1 MHFAFVRLVLPALLL
16 TLPLTGCKRAKHLAA
31 QATGSVGVTQPTYT
45 DAIQQAISSGHMDA
59 LKWPDYSDL
68 QPAVNSFYD
77 DREFT
82 LAWSKDGKPTSQA
95 SALMQAF
102 SNARQRGLDPEDYDA
117 SRWQGRVAALSTDDG
132 KVAFDTAMTVNA
144 ARFLNAIH
152 MGRTDPKYFA
162 FGIDSSSKQL
172 DLPNVLGDQIA
183 SADDVDKALTDLEP
197 QSAQYKALREQ
208 LPHYLDL
215 AAQDHTSPLPD
226 PGTKSVALTHGY
238 ADLPALQQKLQLFGD
253 LQGDTGTGTTP
264 QPENTAASTSAPQT
278 DTAAPQADAAAPPAS
293 TDLATLTDALKHF
306 QHRHGLTEDGKLSH
320 DTVAALNI
328 PMSTRVNEIDDAMER
343 WRWLPDPYQKPAILV
358 NLPEFVLRTFDGD
371 TQQFNMRVVVGQSKE
386 DEHHTPMI
394 AQQMKYLV
402 FRPFWNIPPSI
413 AKKEIVP
420 HMAANAGYLESHNYE
435 TVNGK
440 GEAQPASVAAVEHST
455 VMVREKPGPRNS
467 LGLVKFM
474 FPNPFNVY
482 LHDTNAHYLFQR
494 TRRDYSHGCVRV
506 QDPPKLAEWLLRDNS
521 KWDADTIQQTMNDD
535 TVINKTVS
543 LGGKSV
549 PVLLFYGTAYFDNG
563 EMHFFK
569 DLYNYDDDLE
579 KELQHGYPF
588 QHKPARTR
596 AEASV

>member
-1 MHFAFVRLVLPALLL
+1 MRSALARLLLPALLL
-16 TLPLTGCKRAKHLAA
+16 TLPLSGCKRAKRIAA
-31 QATGSVGVTQPTYT
+31 QAAGSVGVTQPTYT
-45 DAIQQAISSGHMDA
+45 DIIQQSISSGHMDA

-77 DREFT
+77 NRQFT
-82 LAWSKDGKPTSQA
+82 LAWSKDGRPTTEA
-95 SALMQAF
+95 SALLQAF

-117 SRWQGRVAALSTDDG
+117 SRWQGRVAALSTDSG
-132 KVAFDTAMTVNA
+132 KVDFDTAMTVNA
-144 ARFLNAIH
+144 MRFLNAIH
-152 MGRTDPKYFA
+152 MGRTDPKFFA

-172 DLPNVLGDQIA
+172 DLPNVLDDQIA
-183 SADDVDKALTDLEP
+183 SASDVDKALTDLEP
-197 QSAQYKALREQ
+197 QSAQYKALKDQ
-208 LPHYLDL
+208 LQHYLDL
-215 AAQDHTSPLPD
+215 AAEDHTDPLPD
-226 PGTKSVALTHGY
+226 TSSSAALTRGY
-238 ADLPALQQKLQLFGD
+238 PGLQTLQQKLQLLGD
-253 LQGDTGTGTTP
+253 LQNDTGDTSTQTD
-264 QPENTAASTSAPQT
+264 NTAAPHAGI
-278 DTAAPQADAAAPPAS
+278 
-293 TDLATLTDALKHF
+293 DLAALTDGLKHF
-306 QHRHGLTEDGKLSH
+306 QHRHGLVEDGKLSH
-320 DTVAALNI
+320 DTVAALNV
-328 PMSTRVNEIDDAMER
+328 PVTTRVNEIEDSMER
-343 WRWLPDPYQKPAILV
+343 WRWLPDQYQKPAILV

-394 AQQMKYLV
+394 ADQMKYLV

-420 HMAANAGYLESHNYE
+420 HMEKDAGYLGSHNYE
-435 TVNGK
+435 TVNNK
-440 GEAQPASVAAVEHST
+440 GEAEPASLAAVEHST
-455 VMVREKPGPRNS
+455 VMVREKPGSKNS

-494 TRRDYSHGCVRV
+494 NRRDYSHGCVRI

-549 PVLLFYGTAYFDNG
+549 PVVLFYGTAYVDDG
-563 EMHFFK
+563 EIHFFK
-569 DLYNYDDDLE
+569 DLYGYDDDLE
-579 KELQHGYPF
+579 KALQHGYPF
-588 QHKPARTR
+588 QHKPGRSR